1 MTSDRSLTFQRT
13 LTKPTFWADLKSQ
26 PSDFQVVENLGF
38 EPSGGGEHIYL
49 KVRKTSANT
58 AWVASQIAEFA
69 GVRLF
74 DVNYSGRKDRH
85 AITEQWLSCWKP
97 GKEMPEFGP
106 FFQNLEGVELL
117 ETQRYNKKLR
127 KGTHESNSFVILLRN
142 LRKSP
147 ALASTLLGPNSTT
160 AIEADFQEDLEQRL
174 RSLASV
180 GFANYFG
187 EQRFGKEGQN
197 LVMADKLFN
206 GEKTPK
212 NQRDMYLSAARSY
225 MFNWM
230 LDTKIDSG
238 EYQQELDASLNARDD
253 QPLQPVGRDGIQSSS
268 PRGWLYG
275 QSRVETARE
284 IMESYEATFPAWT
297 IGLNKIGMKAQ
308 LRDLRIMPDDL
319 KWRFEGADIQ
329 LSFTLP
335 TGSFATELIK
345 ELVNYGE

>member
-1 MTSDRSLTFQRT
+1 MTSDRSLTFQQTRT
-13 LTKPTFWADLKSQ
+13 KSNFWADLKSK
-26 PSDFQVVENLGF
+26 PSDFKVVENLGF

-58 AWVASQIAEFA
+58 AWVATQIAEFA
-69 GVRLF
+69 GVRAF

-97 GKEMPEFGP
+97 GKDMPEFEA
-106 FFQNLEGVELL
+106 FFRDLEGVELL
-117 ETQRYNKKLR
+117 DIQRYNKKLR

-142 LRKSP
+142 IRSS
-147 ALASTLLGPNSTT
+147 STSTT
-160 AIEADFQEDLEQRL
+160 LIPTTIEADVLEELELRL
-174 RSLASV
+174 RSLAST

-187 EQRFGKEGQN
+187 EQRFGNDGQN

-206 GEKTPK
+206 GEKVPK

-230 LDTKIDSG
+230 LGTKIESG
-238 EYQQELDASLNARDD
+238 EYLRELDASLNVPEN
-253 QPLQPVGRDGIQSSS
+253 QQLQPVGRDGIVSNA

-284 IMESYEATFPAWT
+284 IMEKYEAIFPAWT
-297 IGLNKIGMKAQ
+297 MGLKKMGMKAQ
-308 LRDLRIMPDDL
+308 LRNLRILPCDL
-319 KWRFEGADIQ
+319 KWHFDDADLQ